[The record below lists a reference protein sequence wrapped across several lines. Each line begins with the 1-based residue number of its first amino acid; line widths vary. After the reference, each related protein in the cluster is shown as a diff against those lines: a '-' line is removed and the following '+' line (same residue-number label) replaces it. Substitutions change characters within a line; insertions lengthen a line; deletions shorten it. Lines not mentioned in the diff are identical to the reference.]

1 MTSQGELWK
10 ALPDA
15 PGVYFFVGPKTV
27 KTLKNGQNE
36 SGKETEILYIGR
48 ATSLRDRVR
57 SYFNDDV
64 IHTRGPL
71 VVDMVFHADKVDFV
85 QTDSVLEAILL
96 EANLIKQHQPRYNT
110 KEKSDK
116 SFNCIVVTRE
126 AFPRVLIMRSKDVEK
141 NAGKKSIGLEAVF
154 GPYANGAVLREG
166 LKIIR
171 KIFPFRDRCLPCA
184 NVTNNTPCRPCFNR
198 QLGLCPGVCTGEISS
213 IEYKKTI
220 ARLKLFLEGK
230 KGLLVGRLEREML
243 ALAKE
248 RRFEEA
254 GGIKRTLF
262 ALNHIQDIALVKEQ
276 DTPVVQDEPL
286 AVTAHG
292 GPKAQEAL
300 FRIEAYDVAHMS
312 GKNTVG
318 VMTVLEDRELK
329 RSDYRMFKIKQAA
342 PAHTAAGAVKVPGGN
357 DDIASLREILSRRLT
372 HAEWTFPNLIV
383 VDGSTAQKRAAEK
396 VLREAGFDIAVVA
409 VVKNDKHKPERIL
422 AAPRHQ
428 FLIKKFSKEI
438 LLLNSEAHR
447 FAIKYH
453 RKVRGRL
460 R

>member
-1 MTSQGELWK
+1 MTSQGEPWK
-10 ALPDA
+10 VLPDA
-15 PGVYFFVGPKTV
+15 PGVYFFVGPK
-27 KTLKNGQNE
+27 LAE
-36 SGKETEILYIGR
+36 KEPEILYIGR

-64 IHTRGPL
+64 IHARGAL
-71 VVDMVFHADKVDFV
+71 IVDMVFHAEKVDFV

-116 SFNCIVVTRE
+116 SFNCIVITRE
-126 AFPRVLIMRSKDVEK
+126 AFPRVLIMRAKDVEK
-141 NAGKKSIGLEAVF
+141 KAEEKGGELDAVF
-154 GPYANGAVLREG
+154 GPYANGTALREG

-171 KIFPFRDRCLPCA
+171 KIFPFRDRCVPCDPTA
-184 NVTNNTPCRPCFNR
+184 KTACRPCFNR
-198 QLGLCPGVCTGEISS
+198 QIGLCPGICSGEVSS
-213 IEYKKTI
+213 AEYKKTI

-230 KGLLVGRLEREML
+230 KSLLMGRLDKEML

-254 GGIKRTLF
+254 NEVKRTIF

-276 DTPVVQDEPL
+276 DAPIETPEPL
-286 AVTAHG
+286 NVTARG
-292 GPKAQEAL
+292 GPKAPDTL

-318 VMTVLEDRELK
+318 VMTVLENRELK
-329 RSDYRMFKIKQAA
+329 RSDYRMFKVKQGE
-342 PAHTAAGAVKVPGGN
+342 AGAAKPRGGN

-372 HAEWTFPNLIV
+372 HSEWTFPNLIV

-396 VLREAGFDIAVVA
+396 VLREGGFDIAVVG
-409 VVKNDKHKPERIL
+409 VVKNDQHKPERIL

-460 R
+460 Q

>member
-1 MTSQGELWK
+1 MTSQGEPWK

-15 PGVYFFVGPKTV
+15 PGVYFFVAPT
-27 KTLKNGQNE
+27 TKNGSNAE
-36 SGKETEILYIGR
+36 VLYIGR

-64 IHTRGPL
+64 IHTRGAL
-71 VVDMVFHADKVDFV
+71 IVDMVFHAEKVDFV

-116 SFNCIVVTRE
+116 SFNCIVITRE
-126 AFPRVLIMRSKDVEK
+126 AFPRVLIMRGKDVEK
-141 NAGKKSIGLEAVF
+141 NAVESAGTKAGGTKRVEFDAVF
-154 GPYANGAVLREG
+154 GPYANGTALREG

-171 KIFPFRDRCLPCA
+171 KIFPFRDRCVPCDSTA
-184 NVTNNTPCRPCFNR
+184 KAACRPCFNR
-198 QLGLCPGVCTGEISS
+198 QIGLCPGVCSGEVSS
-213 IEYKKTI
+213 VEYKKTI

-230 KGLLVGRLEREML
+230 KSLLMGRLEKDML
-243 ALAKE
+243 TLAKD

-254 GGIKRTLF
+254 NEVKRTIF

-276 DTPVVQDEPL
+276 DAPIGDASADESST
-286 AVTAHG
+286 VTAHG
-292 GPKAQEAL
+292 GPKAPDAL

-318 VMTVLEDRELK
+318 VMTVLENRELK
-329 RSDYRMFKIKQAA
+329 RSDYRMFKVKQ
-342 PAHTAAGAVKVPGGN
+342 GDLRGN
-357 DDIASLREILSRRLT
+357 DDIASLREILTRRLT
-372 HAEWTFPNLIV
+372 HTEWTFPNLIV
-383 VDGSTAQKRAAEK
+383 VDGSTAQKRAVEK
-396 VLREAGFDIAVVA
+396 VLREGGFDIAVVG
-409 VVKNDKHKPERIL
+409 VVKNDQHKPERVL

-453 RKVRGRL
+453 RKIRGRL

>member
-1 MTSQGELWK
+1 MIGQEESWK

-15 PGVYFFVGPKTV
+15 PGVYFFVAPGLSGAPKHV
-27 KTLKNGQNE
+27 SM
-36 SGKETEILYIGR
+36 SGSAEILYIGR

-57 SYFNDDV
+57 SYFSDDV
-64 IHTRGPL
+64 IQNRGPL
-71 VVDMVFHADKVDFV
+71 IVDMVFHAEKLDFI

-126 AFPRVLIMRSKDVEK
+126 MFPRVLVLRGKDVEK
-141 NAGKKSIGLEAVF
+141 QSVDAKAGGARGAEFDAVF
-154 GPYANGAVLREG
+154 GPYANGTALREG

-171 KIFPFRDRCLPCA
+171 KIFPFRDRCVPCED
-184 NVTNNTPCRPCFNR
+184 TSCRPCFNR
-198 QLGLCPGVCTGEISS
+198 QIGLCPGVCTGEISS
-213 IEYKKTI
+213 AAYKKTI

-230 KGLLVGRLEREML
+230 KTLLMGRLEKDML
-243 ALAKE
+243 ALAKAQ
-248 RRFEEA
+248 RFEEA
-254 GGIKRTLF
+254 NEVKRTMF

-276 DTPVVQDEPL
+276 DAPVDGD
-286 AVTAHG
+286 TKHG
-292 GPKAQEAL
+292 GPKAPEAL

-329 RSDYRMFKIKQAA
+329 RSEYRMFKIKQAV
-342 PAHTAAGAVKVPGGN
+342 AGGGN

-396 VLREAGFDIAVVA
+396 VLREGGFDIAVVG

>member
-1 MTSQGELWK
+1 MTSQGDPWIV
-10 ALPDA
+10 LPDA
-15 PGVYFFVGPKTV
+15 PGVYFFVGPPSV
-27 KTLKNGQNE
+27 KNAKNE
-36 SGKETEILYIGR
+36 PEILYIGR
-48 ATSLRDRVR
+48 ATSLFDRVR
-57 SYFNDDV
+57 SYFSDDV
-64 IHTRGPL
+64 IHTRGAL
-71 VVDMVFHADKVDFV
+71 IVDMVFHADKLDFI

-116 SFNCIVVTRE
+116 SFNSIVITDE
-126 AFPRVLIMRSKDVEK
+126 AFPRVLIMRNKDVETK
-141 NAGKKSIGLEAVF
+141 MVEASAAAQSSPFQTVF
-154 GPYANGAVLREG
+154 GPYSNGSILRDG
-166 LKIIR
+166 LKIVR
-171 KIFPFRDRCLPCA
+171 KIFPFRDRCVPCES
-184 NVTNNTPCRPCFNR
+184 PGGSDDERGSRCRPCFNR
-198 QLGLCPGVCTGEISS
+198 QLGLCPGVCTGEIGSV
-213 IEYKKTI
+213 EYKRII
-220 ARLKLFLEGK
+220 ARLGLFLEGK
-230 KGLLVGRLEREML
+230 KGALLRQLEKDMH
-243 ALAKE
+243 ALAKD

-254 GGIKRTLF
+254 NEMKKTIF
-262 ALNHIQDIALVKEQ
+262 ALGHIQDIGLIKEQ
-276 DTPVVQDEPL
+276 DDSFNPSGV
-286 AVTAHG
+286 AG
-292 GPKAQEAL
+292 GGGVPKAPEAL

-318 VMTVLEDRELK
+318 VMTVLEDRQLRKSE
-329 RSDYRMFKIKQAA
+329 YRMFKIKQVAA
-342 PAHTAAGAVKVPGGN
+342 SAARQRGN
-357 DDIASLREILSRRLT
+357 DDIASLREILSRRLA

-396 VLREAGFDIAVVA
+396 VLKEAGFDIAVVG

>member
-1 MTSQGELWK
+1 MTSQGEPWK

-15 PGVYFFVGPKTV
+15 PGVYFFVASAQ
-27 KTLKNGQNE
+27 KNG
-36 SGKETEILYIGR
+36 STTEVLYIGR

-64 IHTRGPL
+64 IHTRGAL
-71 VVDMVFHADKVDFV
+71 IVDMVFHADKVDFV

-96 EANLIKQHQPRYNT
+96 EASLIKQHQPRYNT

-116 SFNCIVVTRE
+116 SFNNIIITNE
-126 AFPRVLIMRSKDVEK
+126 AFPRVLIMRSKDVETK
-141 NAGKKSIGLEAVF
+141 MAEASAANHPSPFQAVF
-154 GPYANGAVLREG
+154 GPYSNGSILRDG
-166 LKIIR
+166 LKIVR
-171 KIFPFRDRCLPCA
+171 KIFPFRDRCVPCESVGGA
-184 NVTNNTPCRPCFNR
+184 ATRGSRCRPCFNR

-213 IEYKKTI
+213 TEYKRII
-220 ARLKLFLEGK
+220 ARLGLFLEGK
-230 KGLLVGRLEREML
+230 KSALLRQLEKEML

-248 RRFEEA
+248 RQFEEA
-254 GGIKRTLF
+254 NEVKKTIF
-262 ALNHIQDIALVKEQ
+262 ALGHIQDIGLIKEQ
-276 DTPVVQDEPL
+276 DSSLDSSDSS
-286 AVTAHG
+286 AVLG
-292 GPKAQEAL
+292 SGSGPKAPEAM

-318 VMTVLEDRELK
+318 VMTVLEDRQLRKSE
-329 RSDYRMFKIKQAA
+329 YRMFKIKQAA
-342 PAHTAAGAVKVPGGN
+342 PGMTKADVPRLRGN

-372 HAEWTFPNLIV
+372 HPEWTFPNLIV

-396 VLREAGFDIAVVA
+396 VLREGGFDIAVVG

-422 AAPRHQ
+422 AAPQHQ